1 MLCSRFGIDE
11 TREVPRVL
19 QEVSRVLKRDGR
31 FISVSKTDPTE
42 VFRYLIGNHKFSQ
55 AEFYDMVQRARLYAG
70 KNAFLN
76 SAAENEFEVIDIKTY
91 KSGDKKG
98 ETLYILK
105 KT

>member
-1 MLCSRFGIDE
+1 
-11 TREVPRVL
+11 
-19 QEVSRVLKRDGR
+19 
-31 FISVSKTDPTE
+31 
-42 VFRYLIGNHKFSQ
+42 
-55 AEFYDMVQRARLYAG
+55 MVQRARLYAG